1 MTKEQVQVL
10 MIVIDA
16 GIKAA
21 GANIFQQGIAN
32 QLDDAI
38 KALLSTVTEKVQDD
52 DVPSND

>member
-10 MIVIDA
+10 MVVIDA

-38 KALLSTVTEKVQDD
+38 KALLSTVTEEVQDD
-52 DVPSND
+52 DVSSND

>member
-1 MTKEQVQVL
+1 MTKEQVHIL
-10 MIVIDA
+10 MVVIDA

-38 KALLSTVTEKVQDD
+38 KALLSTVTEEVQDD
-52 DVPSND
+52 DVSSND

>member
-10 MIVIDA
+10 MLVIDA

-21 GANIFQQGIAN
+21 GANIFQQGIAG

-38 KALLSTVTEKVQDD
+38 KALLTTVNEEDTNEDIH
-52 DVPSND
+52 SND